1 MNAVVKINTS
11 NPSNAVKYVF
21 ATTIYALISIL
32 IYYAIFP
39 TKRLLREINVGDSE
53 NKLIEIISDKK
64 YAQLINIYNYK
75 HSKEKYYVKG
85 WEYEEREINN
95 KVYIYFVGA
104 EMVYIYID
112 KNGNIEYI
120 FIGGS

>member
-1 MNAVVKINTS
+1 
-11 NPSNAVKYVF
+11 
-21 ATTIYALISIL
+21 L